1 MGALG
6 FYNSGNK
13 YSYKGATPLTDAMF
27 GIRYII
33 SNDEIW
39 ASNLS
44 LCEQTENKY
53 IYENQQ
59 NLALV
64 TGNPGLP
71 SEIVEGDPFVTQNDF
86 VRMATD
92 TQGAMF
98 IPLETGEPQVTG
110 WPC

>member
-1 MGALG
+1 
-6 FYNSGNK
+6 
-13 YSYKGATPLTDAMF
+13 MF

-59 NLALV
+59 NLALGYMV
-64 TGNPGLP
+64 NPGVTQWK
-71 SEIVEGDPFVTQNDF
+71 IVEGDPFVTQNDF

-98 IPLETGEPQVTG
+98 IPLETGEPQVTDG
-110 WPC
+110 MLTSTGEDKYYYDGMAAAEA